1 MPRPRQWQAPRPD
14 RCRCGRAGL
23 GARPELWM
31 ETGRA
36 LPSPGVQRDPVEPR
50 TRSGWRWFAL
60 VGARQSFVI
69 GCQSRPPGGIMWR
82 RKKKKPPPR
91 GVWRLEGYAIWHPR
105 RFGGTG
111 FGCRAENALSTILFR
126 GTGRKPWRLAWHL
139 PRCVPCS
146 HGRDRPPAPRARS
159 LASVFH
165 RGARAVAPRGQR
177 AAGSHFVTRRR
188 RAGVAGRAPSR

>member
-1 MPRPRQWQAPRPD
+1 
-14 RCRCGRAGL
+14 
-23 GARPELWM
+23 
-31 ETGRA
+31 
-36 LPSPGVQRDPVEPR
+36 
-50 TRSGWRWFAL
+50 
-60 VGARQSFVI
+60 
-69 GCQSRPPGGIMWR
+69 MWR

-159 LASVFH
+159 LASPS
-165 RGARAVAPRGQR
+165 APGGR
-177 AAGSHFVTRRR
+177 GSHATAPDAASSAKSICVGSIVIPARRSKASSR
-188 RAGVAGRAPSR
+188 SYRVSDARPSVSNSPHCPQRSARLALLPDLRWA